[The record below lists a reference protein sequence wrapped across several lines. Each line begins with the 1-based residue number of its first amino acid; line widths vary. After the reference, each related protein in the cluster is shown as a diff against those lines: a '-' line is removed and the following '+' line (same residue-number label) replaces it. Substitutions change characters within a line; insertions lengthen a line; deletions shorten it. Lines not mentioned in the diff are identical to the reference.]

1 MSFFLNRLCC
11 SNLKELSACPLLMA
25 IPFRVLPDLVIQIL
39 FLMMQRFGVLYSFF
53 MCLWLNI
60 SFLGPDDLRA
70 FNH

>member
-1 MSFFLNRLCC
+1 
-11 SNLKELSACPLLMA
+11 
-25 IPFRVLPDLVIQIL
+25 L